1 MKSNKLI
8 PLAVLGTVAF
18 GALVPQ
24 AQTGTQKIAY
34 VDVQT
39 VVKAHPK
46 FGEVDALN
54 KQAQTALKP
63 SQDRITAIQQKG
75 SNATAAER
83 QTLDTLAKTY
93 QADAQKWQKQIA
105 DKNAPI
111 LKDVDAA
118 VSAAAKAQGVTMV
131 LDKTIAATSG
141 LVIYA
146 DEKAMDLTGAVSN
159 QLKK

>member
-8 PLAVLGTVAF
+8 PLAVLGTIAF

-46 FGEVDALN
+46 FGEVDALT
-54 KQAQTALKP
+54 KQGQAALKP
-63 SQDRITAIQQKG
+63 TQDKITAIQKKG
-75 SNATAAER
+75 TAATAADR
-83 QTLDTLAKTY
+83 QNLDTLVKTY
-93 QADAQKWQKQIA
+93 QTEAQKWEKQVS

-146 DEKAMDLTGAVSN
+146 DEKAMDLTGAVST